1 MERAGGLAGE
11 GSGTRPEGW
20 SPGHSGRF
28 SPSCGASPGPGSPT
42 EAADEPVQ
50 KQSAQVPSSRA
61 TRTVSSGDQAGCAA
75 RLSRRKAW
83 GCREGSPG
91 RALSGDRSH
100 SSAAQE
106 PITDHVQASGPCE
119 KSGRNLSNP
128 SGTLKSLVFCFFLI
142 RYLRSTPGQLF
153 KSECQWFT
161 KCLIGSSISVNG
173 LSVSLRLQC
182 GRKVGRSLTHPESRC
197 TSGFRGQPLAGP
209 EAVTHSPHLWPS
221 LLLPTLL

>member
-75 RLSRRKAW
+75 RLSGRKAW
-83 GCREGSPG
+83 ECREGSPG
-91 RALSGDRSH
+91 HVLSGDRSH

-128 SGTLKSLVFCFFLI
+128 SGTLKSLVFCFF
-142 RYLRSTPGQLF
+142 
-153 KSECQWFT
+153 
-161 KCLIGSSISVNG
+161 
-173 LSVSLRLQC
+173 
-182 GRKVGRSLTHPESRC
+182 
-197 TSGFRGQPLAGP
+197 
-209 EAVTHSPHLWPS
+209 
-221 LLLPTLL
+221 

>member
-1 MERAGGLAGE
+1 MSRQSRGGAARRWGEGSVRAGVWRETPFSPPPRARRRPIGITRARRLLLCWMERAGGLAGE

-128 SGTLKSLVFCFFLI
+128 SGTLKSLVFCFF
-142 RYLRSTPGQLF
+142 
-153 KSECQWFT
+153 
-161 KCLIGSSISVNG
+161 
-173 LSVSLRLQC
+173 
-182 GRKVGRSLTHPESRC
+182 
-197 TSGFRGQPLAGP
+197 
-209 EAVTHSPHLWPS
+209 
-221 LLLPTLL
+221 